1 MTGSTA
7 GRGLRYDP
15 RRARARLALIEQQVT
30 LDEACR
36 RLKEAA
42 ARPALPPGDPDPWEP
57 SRAEA
62 ERDAADARHWIGELA
77 PVVGDPE
84 TVADEHGRLPRDR
97 REAFRC
103 EFAAKVNA
111 EVSGLNEE
119 LPALRASLRATRDR
133 RERAAAREE
142 LRRGTAR
149 LAYLQ
154 ALPMFTAA
162 DMCSECPRP
171 MAWHSTGAT
180 FCLVTGAVLSEPC
193 PSWPVWNAKITTG
206 LARVAEMMRHKHQ
219 LPALDSVAQPLAALA
234 AGCSAE
240 DIIAPLTQAQAGQPR
255 APVRRGKRD
264 S

>member
-1 MTGSTA
+1 
-7 GRGLRYDP
+7 
-15 RRARARLALIEQQVT
+15 
-30 LDEACR
+30 
-36 RLKEAA
+36 
-42 ARPALPPGDPDPWEP
+42 
-57 SRAEA
+57 
-62 ERDAADARHWIGELA
+62 
-77 PVVGDPE
+77 
-84 TVADEHGRLPRDR
+84 
-97 REAFRC
+97 
-103 EFAAKVNA
+103 
-111 EVSGLNEE
+111 
-119 LPALRASLRATRDR
+119 
-133 RERAAAREE
+133 
-142 LRRGTAR
+142 
-149 LAYLQ
+149 
-154 ALPMFTAA
+154 
-162 DMCSECPRP
+162 MCSECPRP